1 MMRKSL
7 AATLAVVIPLV
18 TVLVLSPGLVA
29 QTPADG
35 CTESIT
41 LFEDVSRFGRKN
53 SAAKNMTE
61 THQEMAAE
69 GWSFADQE
77 VLYENAD
84 LEGFYLTYTR
94 PAACRR

>member
-1 MMRKSL
+1 MRKALTMLLVAAVPVAVLL
-7 AATLAVVIPLV
+7 A
-18 TVLVLSPGLVA
+18 LSPALVA
-29 QTPADG
+29 QTTLAA

-61 THQEMAAE
+61 THQQMAAE
-69 GWSFADQE
+69 GWSFVDQE

-94 PAACRR
+94 PAACPV